1 MKIIIEVDEKDKKNP
16 IIMTPTGATS
26 KQVIV
31 KTLIACAVGANKS
44 YDLEIGNLLKI
55 LLEEVSNINY
65 GDVPSGLVK
74 DLDDLEDFKLGINR
88 QNIIEKSQNKLM
100 WEIND

>member
-1 MKIIIEVDEKDKKNP
+1 MKIIIEVDEKDKQNP
-16 IIMTPTGATS
+16 IIMKSLGATS
-26 KQVIV
+26 KQEIV
-31 KTLIACAVGANKS
+31 KTLISCAVGANKA

-74 DLDDLEDFKLGINR
+74 DLDNLEDFKKEESEEDWIYRTTG
-88 QNIIEKSQNKLM
+88 EMTLM
-100 WEIND
+100 

>member
-16 IIMTPTGATS
+16 ITMTPTGATS
-26 KQVIV
+26 KQEIV
-31 KTLIACAVGANKS
+31 KTLISCAVGANKA

-55 LLEEVSNINY
+55 LLEEVSGINY

-74 DLDDLEDFKLGINR
+74 DLDNLEDFKKEESEEDWIYRTTG
-88 QNIIEKSQNKLM
+88 EMTLM
-100 WEIND
+100 